1 MSATGSGRR
10 TPMAPAVPVS
20 RQQGRPEVAARVL
33 GEYLRLLRKEQGLA
47 LKDVAE
53 PIRGS
58 VAKVSRL
65 ERGVSPPKER
75 DIEELIRFFR
85 VSDERA
91 REIRALLR
99 QAQESPW
106 WKQFSDV
113 TPEYLRRLIGLE
125 GAAVGI
131 YTYENHVVPGLLQ
144 TPAYARS
151 VIRAALP
158 NVHDDDIERRVTL
171 RMTRQQ
177 LIHSPQRPRVVA
189 LLDEGILRRPVGGA
203 AVMCAQ
209 LEHLREVARLENVHV
224 RVVEFEKGACRVPSY
239 PITRLH
245 FGDGGPSQLVYV
257 EHIDSAHYVTRASEV
272 EQYRVVLDKINQV
285 AADRRRSR
293 ELLDEAIAGYRE
305 RARAD
310 S

>member
-1 MSATGSGRR
+1 M
-10 TPMAPAVPVS
+10 S
-20 RQQGRPEVAARVL
+20 RQQARPEVAARVL
-33 GEYLRLLRKEQGLA
+33 GEYLRLLRKEQGFA
-47 LKDVAE
+47 LKDVAG

-58 VAKVSRL
+58 IAKVSRL

-75 DIEELIRFFR
+75 DIEDLIRFFR

-144 TPAYARS
+144 TPEYARA

-158 NVHDDDIERRVTL
+158 NAQDEDVERRVTL
-171 RMTRQQ
+171 RMTRQR

-209 LEHLREVARLENVHV
+209 LEHLREVALLENVHV
-224 RVVEFEKGACRVPSY
+224 RIVEFDKGACCAPSY

-257 EHIDSAHYVTRASEV
+257 EHIESAHYVTRASEV

-285 AADRRRSR
+285 AADRRRTR
-293 ELLDEAIAGYRE
+293 ELVDEAIDGYR
-305 RARAD
+305 ARGGGAG
-310 S
+310 